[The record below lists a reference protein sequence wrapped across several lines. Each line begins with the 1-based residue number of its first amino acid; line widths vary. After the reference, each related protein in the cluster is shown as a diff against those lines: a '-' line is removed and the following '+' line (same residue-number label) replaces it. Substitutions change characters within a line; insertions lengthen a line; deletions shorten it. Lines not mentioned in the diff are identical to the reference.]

1 MTTLAKAIR
10 SHRET
15 ARNRRAI
22 TEALHNAGSPA
33 QRTDLLI
40 ALQRSEEMQDA

>member
-15 ARNRRAI
+15 ARNRRALAHAI
-22 TEALHNAGSPA
+22 DTASSPSLRADLIAAA
-33 QRTDLLI
+33 QRQQAI
-40 ALQRSEEMQDA
+40 